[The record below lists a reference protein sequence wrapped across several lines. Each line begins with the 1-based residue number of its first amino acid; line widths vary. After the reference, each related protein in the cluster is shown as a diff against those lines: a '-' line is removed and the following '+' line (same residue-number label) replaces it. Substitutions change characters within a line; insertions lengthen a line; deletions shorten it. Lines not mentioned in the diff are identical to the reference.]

1 MESAQGWVTT
11 RRQDSE
17 ASGTPGASPPP
28 IPGSKGAGDMQAG
41 SMSPRT
47 GALEAPPARPSA
59 LTPQEL
65 VSPGTSEDLAHPSQ
79 VRPHVARFHL
89 IEENDAHF

>member
-1 MESAQGWVTT
+1 MGHDLQAGL
-11 RRQDSE
+11 RGLRD
-17 ASGTPGASPPP
+17 PGASPLP
-28 IPGSKGAGDMQAG
+28 IPDSKGTGDMQAG

-65 VSPGTSEDLAHPSQ
+65 VSPGTSEDLAHPSR